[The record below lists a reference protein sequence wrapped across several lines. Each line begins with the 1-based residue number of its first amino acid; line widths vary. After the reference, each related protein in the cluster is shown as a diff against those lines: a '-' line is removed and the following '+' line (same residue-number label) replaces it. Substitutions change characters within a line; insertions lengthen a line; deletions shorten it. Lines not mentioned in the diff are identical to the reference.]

1 MHHLKLSNSVL
12 PKHCQVSTANQAG
25 VYEQTSSEQVLLP
38 GGPLIGVLGDS
49 IWSLWIDFGRCFFCF
64 ATWGRGLITVSMSS
78 ISFSCFRLMYSC
90 LMNSLRARSSSFF
103 WRSSSVFRLRNQRAE
118 LAILYIKYKWH
129 WKSYMFFVLFCFSGA
144 GESSMFDGRKEL
156 QNLGGKQLA

>member
-1 MHHLKLSNSVL
+1 MNRPPQKQL
-12 PKHCQVSTANQAG
+12 
-25 VYEQTSSEQVLLP
+25 LLP

-118 LAILYIKYKWH
+118 LAILYTKCKWL
-129 WKSYMFFVLFCFSGA
+129 WKSY
-144 GESSMFDGRKEL
+144 MFDGRKEL
-156 QNLGGKQLA
+156 QNLGGKHSWLKIYLRKLTILVIFLCLCVFLSEVI